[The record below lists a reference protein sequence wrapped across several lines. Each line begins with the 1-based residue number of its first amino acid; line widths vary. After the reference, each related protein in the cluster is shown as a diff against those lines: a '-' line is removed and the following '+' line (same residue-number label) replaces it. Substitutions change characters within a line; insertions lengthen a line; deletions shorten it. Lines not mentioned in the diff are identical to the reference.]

1 MDLLEVAAAA
11 AERALA
17 ERQRIADALRRNGV
31 TVVDAPAAEFA
42 SAVTDGYLELKA
54 TGRL

>member
-1 MDLLEVAAAA
+1 
-11 AERALA
+11 
-17 ERQRIADALRRNGV
+17 
-31 TVVDAPAAEFA
+31 VVDAPAAEFA